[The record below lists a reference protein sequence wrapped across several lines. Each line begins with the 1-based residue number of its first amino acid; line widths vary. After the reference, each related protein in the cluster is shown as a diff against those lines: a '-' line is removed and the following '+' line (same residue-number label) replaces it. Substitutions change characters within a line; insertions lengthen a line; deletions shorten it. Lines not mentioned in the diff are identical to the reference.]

1 VANRRLLFCAD
12 VDIVIVA
19 TTNNALAEVTQAAI
33 EVGKHV
39 LVEKPAA
46 RNTRELE
53 AVIDMA
59 RQAAVQVLVGFN
71 HRYHPALLRAREL
84 FKAGALVKCVRG
96 DGGTRRIGYDKRGR
110 NDPVLRRWQA
120 IDQECI

>member
-1 VANRRLLFCAD
+1 MMTDKEVGVAIVGCGLIGQKRAKAIRPARLVACADTILDRAQKLAQSVPDAVATADWRTAISRAD

-46 RNTRELE
+46 RNS
-53 AVIDMA
+53 
-59 RQAAVQVLVGFN
+59 
-71 HRYHPALLRAREL
+71 
-84 FKAGALVKCVRG
+84 
-96 DGGTRRIGYDKRGR
+96 
-110 NDPVLRRWQA
+110 
-120 IDQECI
+120 